1 MLKKR
6 GAARSRL
13 KMIGKIPKMRLIT
26 LLSVLSLVMGCA
38 STKTKVISIPDVPQ
52 DIVQRMLNHPQIDR
66 AWDAAPEFTRDALKT
81 ISDQAAQLELGN
93 TE

>member
-1 MLKKR
+1 M
-6 GAARSRL
+6 
-13 KMIGKIPKMRLIT
+13 
-26 LLSVLSLVMGCA
+26 LLSALSLAIGCA
-38 STKTKVISIPDVPQ
+38 SPRTNVISIPTVPQ
-52 DIVQRMLNHPQIDR
+52 DIVQRMMNHHQIDT

>member
-1 MLKKR
+1 M
-6 GAARSRL
+6 
-13 KMIGKIPKMRLIT
+13 
-26 LLSVLSLVMGCA
+26 LLSVLSLAIGCA
-38 STKTKVISIPDVPQ
+38 SPRTNVISIPTVPQ
-52 DIVQRMLNHPQIDR
+52 DIVQRMMNHHQIDK